1 MANPDYMV
9 GNAPAGASYAAPL
22 VGFQLGQ
29 ALARL
34 PQDYAEGAQ
43 RARAL
48 AMQNAFP
55 QGVPR
60 KVDGSPDVD
69 RIADTALRLGGLDYV
84 RPLLNFLATPQRG
97 NSAAQDRAGSFNAGD
112 FTAAP
117 GTNPA
122 SAASVP
128 SATGPANLGVPAN
141 RQPSSPPTSDQPTS
155 NAPFA
160 PTNGG
165 ASRTPAPR
173 PALQPAIQGGDLAMA
188 QRLQAAAQHLRTS
201 AANLARQSDQN
212 RAWEFAK
219 QADAY
224 EARAN
229 DIYDRLGG
237 RPGAGTQAGED
248 AGAQGLSSQPGSSLP
263 MPVSN
268 AGQARGGPG
277 APGGFAGARQAP
289 DGHWYVPHPTQ
300 RGQYLVLVG
309 GR

>member
-34 PQDYAEGAQ
+34 PQDYAEGSQ

-48 AMQNAFP
+48 ATQNAFP

-60 KVDGSPDVD
+60 RADGSPDAD
-69 RIADTALRLGGLDYV
+69 RIADTALRLGGLEYV
-84 RPLLNFLATPQRG
+84 RPLLNFLATPQGG
-97 NSAAQDRAGSFNAGD
+97 NGAAQNDAGSSNTGEPA
-112 FTAAP
+112 AAP
-117 GTNPA
+117 GTNPT

-141 RQPSSPPTSDQPTS
+141 RQPPSAPTFDQPTS

-160 PTNGG
+160 PSNGG
-165 ASRTPAPR
+165 AAPTSAQE
-173 PALQPAIQGGDLAMA
+173 PTQQPAIQGGDLAMA

-201 AANLARQSDQN
+201 AAKLARQNDHD
-212 RAWEFAK
+212 RAWDVAK
-219 QADAY
+219 QADAF

-229 DIYDRLGG
+229 EIYDRLG
-237 RPGAGTQAGED
+237 RRSGAGTHGGED
-248 AGAQGLSSQPGSSLP
+248 AGSQGLELGSSMP
-263 MPVSN
+263 MPV
-268 AGQARGGPG
+268 AIGGQARGAPG

>member
-9 GNAPAGASYAAPL
+9 GNTPAGASYAAPL

-34 PQDYAEGAQ
+34 PQDYAEGSQ

-60 KVDGSPDVD
+60 KADGSPDVD
-69 RIADTALRLGGLDYV
+69 RIADTALRLDGLDYV
-84 RPLLNFLATPQRG
+84 RPLLNFLAAPQRG
-97 NSAAQDRAGSFNAGD
+97 NSAGQNDVGSLNTGDPRAG
-112 FTAAP
+112 P

-128 SATGPANLGVPAN
+128 SAAGPANLGVPAN

-160 PTNGG
+160 PTNDG
-165 ASRTPAPR
+165 ASPTPAPR

-188 QRLQAAAQHLRTS
+188 QRLQAAAQYLRTS
-201 AANLARQSDQN
+201 AANLARQNDQN
-212 RAWEFAK
+212 RAWDFASR
-219 QADAY
+219 ADAF

-229 DIYDRLGG
+229 EIYDRLGQ
-237 RPGAGTQAGED
+237 RPGAGMQAGED
-248 AGAQGLSSQPGSSLP
+248 AGSQGPVSQPGSS
-263 MPVSN
+263 MPIPV
-268 AGQARGGPG
+268 AIGGQARGVPD
-277 APGGFAGARQAP
+277 APGGFAGARQAS